1 MVLTLQCFFSSFCHS
16 RLLFVRGFLVGPASD
31 PDGKPLQTFFFYYQ
45 IQSYIKVIILL
56 SAKSVICFLINQ
68 NTYSS
73 LKLACLSS
81 IIFVPIM
88 KLVEN
93 TRECVVAPSDPIK
106 VGSISLNGRLI

>member
-31 PDGKPLQTFFFYYQ
+31 PDGKPLQTFFYYQ